1 MSLTIKEAKAH
12 RCKPHPDRD
21 PERMDH
27 ERECRLWHYTCR
39 RCELHTS
46 LWSFNSKAG
55 LCYECNK
62 EYEEWYFETIRK
74 PAITAFDAEKEAG
87 GDPEGSPYWL
97 RAAYAEW
104 IKEAPIKSRKVID
117 I

>member
-1 MSLTIKEAKAH
+1 MLTIKEAKAYRCSDD
-12 RCKPHPDRD
+12 RCKH
-21 PERMDH
+21 
-27 ERECRLWHYTCR
+27 WHHTCR

-55 LCYECNK
+55 LCYDCNK

-74 PAITAFDAEKEAG
+74 PAIKAFDAEKEAG

-104 IKEAPIKSRKVID
+104 IKEAPRKNRRVID